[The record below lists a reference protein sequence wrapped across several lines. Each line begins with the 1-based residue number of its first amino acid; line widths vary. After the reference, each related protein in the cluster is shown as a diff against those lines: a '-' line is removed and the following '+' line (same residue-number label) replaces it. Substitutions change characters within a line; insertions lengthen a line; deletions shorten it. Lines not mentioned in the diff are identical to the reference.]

1 MIALIQRVSHAQVD
15 VGGETVGKCGR
26 GMLILLGVAPNDT
39 SDDVTLLSR
48 KIAALRFFE
57 DESGRMNRSVT
68 DIGGEALV
76 VSQFTLCADL
86 SHGNRPSFTTA
97 APPDV
102 ARTLYEQFVQT
113 MSEALSGRVACGVF
127 GADMQVSLCNDGPVT
142 FRLDSEALKKKK

>member
-15 VGGETVGKCGR
+15 VGGETVGKCGH

-39 SDDVTLLSR
+39 SDDVVLLSR

-57 DESGRMNRSVT
+57 DEAGRMNRSVT
-68 DIGGEALV
+68 DIGGEALI

-102 ARTLYEQFVQT
+102 ARTLYEQFVQA

-142 FRLDSEALKKKK
+142 FWLDSEALKKKK

>member
-86 SHGNRPSFTTA
+86 SHGNRPSFTSA

-113 MSEALSGRVACGVF
+113 MSVALSGRVACGVF